1 MIRTRL
7 ALSILLFVSG
17 LVAPLGGE
25 AQQTP
30 RVPRICYLFPG
41 PPGTGVDAPAQ
52 RTWFLAGLRDLG
64 YVEGQTITIDRLYA
78 EGHFDRFPSLV
89 AECLRRKPDIII
101 AGSTPATVAARDATR
116 SVPIVMTPLGDPVAT
131 GLVAS
136 LARPGGN
143 VTGQTFMA
151 TGLGAKRLELLKEA
165 VPGISKV
172 SVLSNPPDPIAPL
185 QMKELQKAAP
195 SLGVALQVR
204 GIREPADFSPA
215 FAATLR
221 EGAQGLL
228 VTAET
233 IFLTHRARILEFA
246 ARHRL
251 PAIYTS
257 RGWVDDGGLMS
268 YGPVFSD
275 QYRRVATYVDN
286 ILKGARPSDLPV
298 EHPTKFELVLNLKT
312 AKALG
317 LTIPASVL
325 ARADQ
330 VIE

>member
-1 MIRTRL
+1 
-7 ALSILLFVSG
+7 
-17 LVAPLGGE
+17 
-25 AQQTP
+25 
-30 RVPRICYLFPG
+30 
-41 PPGTGVDAPAQ
+41 
-52 RTWFLAGLRDLG
+52 
-64 YVEGQTITIDRLYA
+64 
-78 EGHFDRFPSLV
+78 V

-136 LARPGGN
+136 LARPEGN

-185 QMKELQKAAP
+185 QVKEMQKAAP

-233 IFLTHRARILEFA
+233 IFLTHSERQPEE
-246 ARHRL
+246 
-251 PAIYTS
+251 
-257 RGWVDDGGLMS
+257 
-268 YGPVFSD
+268 
-275 QYRRVATYVDN
+275 VA
-286 ILKGARPSDLPV
+286 
-298 EHPTKFELVLNLKT
+298 
-312 AKALG
+312 
-317 LTIPASVL
+317 VL
-325 ARADQ
+325 AALCSRPFVRELAKSRPR
-330 VIE
+330 